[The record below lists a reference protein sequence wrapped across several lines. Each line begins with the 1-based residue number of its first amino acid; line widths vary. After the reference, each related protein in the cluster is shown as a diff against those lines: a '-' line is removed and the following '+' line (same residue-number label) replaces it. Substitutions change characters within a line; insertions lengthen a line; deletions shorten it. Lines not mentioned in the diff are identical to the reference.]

1 MPQTNSLHFM
11 RRTAVL
17 FVLLAVLLAPG
28 AAAQPEVSLRGNVGA
43 AFFRSPDGLNNILNS
58 GVDLGLGAGVELYK
72 GVELVLQGNYDR
84 FTLNGDNVALFD
96 ANLSVGAG
104 VEGGALNVLNGTI
117 GLRYTLENS
126 TDAHPYVS
134 GGVGLY
140 RTVFEKAKIQGDEIF
155 RRLEATNRGFYA
167 AIGSTF
173 RINDTYAVF
182 FEPRFVSVDT
192 KGSELDT
199 VKSTRY
205 VTLRLGLDV
214 RLWGTDTGRQRSP

>member
-1 MPQTNSLHFM
+1 M

-17 FVLLAVLLAPG
+17 FVLLAILLVPG

-43 AFFRSPDGLNNILNS
+43 AFFRSPDGLNNVLNS

-72 GVELVLQGNYDR
+72 GVELVLQGSYDR

-96 ANLSVGAG
+96 ANLSVGAR
-104 VEGGALNVLNGTI
+104 VEGGALNVSNGTI

-126 TDAHPYVS
+126 TDAHPYVA
-134 GGVGLY
+134 GGVGVY
-140 RTVFEKAKIQGDEIF
+140 RSVLEKTKIQGEEIF
-155 RRLEATNRGFYA
+155 PRLATTSRGFYA

-192 KGSELDT
+192 EGSELDT
-199 VKSTRY
+199 GEPTRY

-214 RLWGTDTGRQRSP
+214 RLWGADADRQRSP

>member
-1 MPQTNSLHFM
+1 M
-11 RRTAVL
+11 RRTAAL
-17 FVLLAVLLAPG
+17 FVLLAILLVPG

-43 AFFRSPDGLNNILNS
+43 AFFRSPDGLNNVLNS

-72 GVELVLQGNYDR
+72 GVELVLQGSYDR

-96 ANLSVGAG
+96 ANLSVGAR

-117 GLRYTLENS
+117 GLRYILENS
-126 TDAHPYVS
+126 TDAHPYVA
-134 GGVGLY
+134 GGVGVY
-140 RTVFEKAKIQGDEIF
+140 RSVLEKTKIQGEEIF
-155 RRLEATNRGFYA
+155 PRLATTSRGFYA

-192 KGSELDT
+192 EGSELDT
-199 VKSTRY
+199 GESTRY

-214 RLWGTDTGRQRSP
+214 RLWGADADRQRSP